1 MNDKERSR
9 KIIKILGKEYP
20 DVNGTALNYNN
31 PLELLIATILSAQCT
46 DKRVNEV
53 TSVLFEKYETA
64 EDYAEADMEEL
75 QEIIK
80 PTGFYRN
87 KAKFIKRSTKKL
99 VEDFDSEVPKSIQDL
114 TELYGVARKTA
125 NIVLSN
131 AFDINEGIAVD
142 THVMRLSQRLGF
154 TDEEDRGKIEK
165 DLMDLFPKEQWFELT
180 NLLIAHGRET
190 CTARNPECG
199 ECVVNDLCP
208 SAFTFD

>member
-1 MNDKERSR
+1 MSNK
-9 KIIKILGKEYP
+9 KAQKILKLLRNEYP
-20 DVNGTALNYNN
+20 NVNGTALNYSN
-31 PLELLIATILSAQCT
+31 PLELLVATILSAQCT
-46 DKRVNEV
+46 DEKVNEV
-53 TSVLFEKYETA
+53 TEVLFDKYKTA
-64 EDYAEADMEEL
+64 EDYAEADLEEL
-75 QEIIK
+75 QKIIK

-87 KAKFIKRSTKKL
+87 KAKFIKRSTEKL

-142 THVMRLSQRLGF
+142 THVMRLSQRLSL
-154 TDEEDRGKIEK
+154 TDKEDRDKIEQ

-180 NLLIAHGRET
+180 NLLIAHGRSI
-190 CTARNPECG
+190 CTARNPKCG
-199 ECVVNDLCP
+199 ECILNELCP